1 MCSELVRD
9 QVRNYQIVKDVLNE
23 YRNGS
28 NIIVLSE
35 RVEHLSILLSMLE
48 KACSDVYLLS
58 GEVKK
63 KERKITLESVRNS
76 NQRYVLL
83 ATSKLLG
90 EGFDLASLNCLF
102 LVLPISSDKRITQ
115 YTGRIHRTYAGK
127 DVVKV
132 YDYIDAQYPIA
143 QSMYY
148 KRLQQYKKEGYLVEE
163 NRQEQ
168 NVNQILFE
176 KENYEEVYLED
187 LSLAKKEIIVFITSL
202 QMIKVRK
209 YYSNIQKAIQRGV
222 AVQFVLSPAL
232 DLDSEPV
239 KYLKGAGS
247 NVVVSEHQ
255 KHFTVIDR
263 SIVWNFSFCLLGNVP
278 AGAFATRDV
287 NARTAQEIIVSIQQP
302 EDLVSDKK
310 ETMQLLD

>member
-1 MCSELVRD
+1 M
-9 QVRNYQIVKDVLNE
+9 
-23 YRNGS
+23 
-28 NIIVLSE
+28 
-35 RVEHLSILLSMLE
+35 
-48 KACSDVYLLS
+48 
-58 GEVKK
+58 
-63 KERKITLESVRNS
+63 
-76 NQRYVLL
+76 
-83 ATSKLLG
+83 
-90 EGFDLASLNCLF
+90 
-102 LVLPISSDKRITQ
+102 
-115 YTGRIHRTYAGK
+115 
-127 DVVKV
+127 KV

-255 KHFTVIDR
+255 KH
-263 SIVWNFSFCLLGNVP
+263 
-278 AGAFATRDV
+278 
-287 NARTAQEIIVSIQQP
+287 
-302 EDLVSDKK
+302 
-310 ETMQLLD
+310 